1 MNPENLIP
9 RPKKDPQVVVKAIH
23 KFLEWLAMGKAV
35 KSFAYKD
42 EIDICSWETVV
53 SYMEDKEFLKEHGL
67 ESLPEHKAHSKSIGY
82 QIWETECERSA
93 KGENEKSNTAS
104 LQMIMRN
111 KYGWDKRKEDSDN
124 SQEKLNALNE
134 FKSLASAMRVS
145 IESKSPSP
153 HEDSDDS

>member
-9 RPKKDPQVVVKAIH
+9 QPKKDPQVVIKAIH

-42 EIDICSWETVV
+42 ETDICSWSTVV
-53 SYMEDKEFLKEHGL
+53 KYMKDKEFLNKHGL
-67 ESLPEHKAHSKSIGY
+67 ESLPEHKEYSKSMGY
-82 QIWETECERSA
+82 QIWEEECERSA

-111 KYGWDKRKEDSDN
+111 KFGWDKGG
-124 SQEKLNALNE
+124 
-134 FKSLASAMRVS
+134 
-145 IESKSPSP
+145 
-153 HEDSDDS
+153 